1 MAGKR
6 RDLDAMKKQYDK
18 TSNGASISFSNIFS
32 GIGNAVGSIGNAVG
46 GIFGGGGQSGG
57 QDTPPSDPGPGPQNS
72 LDQMMQMLT
81 GMTPEER
88 QAAREARRANRG
100 LDGMGGDGE
109 NVVIKG
115 KMTKGGAGGGMG
127 FRPHFQGGFA
137 ADVPTATPAAGAS
150 FNFPKIVDHSV
161 RKHRISK
168 RQENVKDF
176 FNTIRT
182 MSDHSVP
189 KKKSKQEEKTKRQ
202 AARQK
207 FKLDKIKAKKK

>member
-6 RDLDAMKKQYDK
+6 RDLDAMEKQYDK
-18 TSNGASISFSNIFS
+18 TSNGASFRLSNVISN
-32 GIGNAVGSIGNAVG
+32 IGNAVSNV
-46 GIFGGGGQSGG
+46 FGGNNQDGG
-57 QDTPPSDPGPGPQNS
+57 QDAPAPSGDNRPGS
-72 LDQMMQMLT
+72 MLDLLT
-81 GMTPEER
+81 GMTREER
-88 QAAREARRANRG
+88 IAQRQARRAQA
-100 LDGMGGDGE
+100 GMGGDGE

-115 KMTKGGAGGGMG
+115 KMTKGGEGGMG

-137 ADVPTATPAAGAS
+137 ADVQTGATDAAAAAQAAMARVNAAGAS
-150 FNFPKIVDHSV
+150 FNFPKLGDPDVK
-161 RKHRISK
+161 KHRISK

-182 MSDHSVP
+182 ISDHSVP

-202 AARQK
+202 AAKHK